1 MTIHPSRRT
10 LLASWAV
17 LALGACNPS
26 GGVTSAPPAS
36 AVTIQAGNSGGGPN
50 KSLALALGDTVRIV
64 YAVADVFGH
73 SIGTRPTFISR
84 DSRVVSVS
92 VNGLIRALGAGT
104 TYVTAFVLTT
114 GSMFAGDS
122 IRVSVNVVCT
132 LEARAGIVI
141 AVQDSLTGSNGPFT
155 NVSYVAKDTATYR
168 DSTLIASVPAQVSG
182 SPFLVGLA
190 YERAGKFEVTVRATG
205 YRAWVKPGVVVTKDA
220 CHVTPVSLT
229 ARLVV
234 P

>member
-1 MTIHPSRRT
+1 MTIHPSPRT
-10 LLASWAV
+10 LLVPALA
-17 LALGACNPS
+17 LALGACNPGS
-26 GGVTSAPPAS
+26 GVTGAPPART
-36 AVTIQAGNSGGGPN
+36 VTIQAGNSGGGPN
-50 KSLALALGDTVRIV
+50 KALTLSLGDTVRIV
-64 YAVADVFGH
+64 YAVADVFNRPL
-73 SIGTRPTFISR
+73 GTRPTFISR

-104 TYVTAFVLTT
+104 TYVTAFVPTT
-114 GSMFAGDS
+114 GSLFAGDS

-141 AVQDSLTGSNGPFT
+141 GVQDSLTGSRGPFT
-155 NVSYVAKDTATYR
+155 NVSYVARDTATFR